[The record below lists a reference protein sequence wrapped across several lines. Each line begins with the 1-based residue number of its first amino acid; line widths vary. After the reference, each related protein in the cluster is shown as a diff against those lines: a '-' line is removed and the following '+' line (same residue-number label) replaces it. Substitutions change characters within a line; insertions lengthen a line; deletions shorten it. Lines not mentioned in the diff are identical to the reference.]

1 MNRAVQATMVV
12 ALCLVVMS
20 CASSRRVVYYLQEK
34 SVEIP
39 ESSVAFD
46 ARIMPKDLITIS
58 VSTPEPEA
66 ALPFNL
72 IVPSA
77 QSGNSLSSLVSQPTL
92 QNYLVNNEG
101 EISFPV
107 LGQLKVG
114 GLTTQQTSEMI
125 ISQLHKYLKEPPI
138 VTVRLINYKVSVI
151 GEVNRPNMYTVINE
165 KINVFE
171 ALAMA
176 GDLTIYGRRDR
187 IRIMREDINSYR
199 YIITLNLNDANII
212 YSPYFYLQQND
223 IVYVEPNKAK
233 SQSANIG
240 SSTTLLVSVTSI
252 LISLAGLIVNI
263 LR

>member
-20 CASSRRVVYYLQEK
+20 CASSRRVVYLQEK

-187 IRIMREDINSYR
+187 IRIMREDINSPSR
-199 YIITLNLNDANII
+199 YFSDTTFLNSN
-212 YSPYFYLQQND
+212 
-223 IVYVEPNKAK
+223 
-233 SQSANIG
+233 
-240 SSTTLLVSVTSI
+240 
-252 LISLAGLIVNI
+252 
-263 LR
+263 